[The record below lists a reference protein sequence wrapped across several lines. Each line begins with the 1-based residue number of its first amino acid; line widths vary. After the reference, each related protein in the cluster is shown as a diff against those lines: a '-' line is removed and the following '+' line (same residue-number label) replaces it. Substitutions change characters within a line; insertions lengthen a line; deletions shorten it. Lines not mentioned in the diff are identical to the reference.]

1 MPIQSPDDR
10 GGTAGP
16 PVPSAD
22 SLDQLF
28 QQVLGE
34 LRVVARRHLLA
45 ERGEHTLSTTALI
58 HEAYLRMAAQRD
70 VAWGDRAQFFALAA
84 MAMRRVLV
92 DYARRHRALRRGGAW
107 HRVPAV
113 GLDARDRTGDGSERG
128 VQIAAV
134 QRGDELLA
142 LDEAL
147 RRLAEIDERLSRV
160 VEFRYFAGFSDEET
174 ATALGLT
181 SRTVRRDWAK
191 ARAWLRRELGSTTVE
206 GADAG

>member
-10 GGTAGP
+10 GGAAGLP
-16 PVPSAD
+16 DPSAD

-45 ERGEHTLSTTALI
+45 ERGGHTLSTTALI
-58 HEAYLRMAAQRD
+58 HEAYLRMAAQHD

-107 HRVPAV
+107 HRVAAV
-113 GLDARDRTGDGSERG
+113 GLDARDSTGDGSVRG
-128 VQIAAV
+128 VQIAAIE
-134 QRGDELLA
+134 RGDELLA

-147 RRLAEIDERLSRV
+147 RRLAEVDERLSRV

-174 ATALGLT
+174 AAALGLT
-181 SRTVRRDWAK
+181 SRTVRRDWVK
-191 ARAWLRRELGSTTVE
+191 ARAWLRRELRSMTAE
-206 GADAG
+206 SADAG